1 MKEEARVQTGVP
13 TAEDLELI
21 GRYTRRTLAA
31 EEVYTFPVILCDN
44 DIDRDGERFSVP
56 ALEKL
61 AQLFVGRTGIFDH
74 DPKGKNQTARI
85 YRCQVERQE
94 GKQTAAGEPY
104 HCLRASAYLLRTAGN
119 QDLIREIDGGIKKEV
134 SVGCSVGRAVC
145 SICGADRRKD
155 PCHHRPGEIYEGKIC
170 HVVLEDPT
178 DAYEWSFVAVPAQ
191 PQAGVTKGYA
201 GGGIPRLEKAVRAGA
216 GATLSPGEA
225 EALWTL
231 AKEGRLFRERAV
243 EEAVRISRLSV
254 PGLDRKVLEKALGR
268 LTAEE
273 LENWCQAHRRRAAG
287 RMPLPQTAGA
297 GQAALGENDS
307 FKV

>member
-21 GRYTRRTLAA
+21 GQYTRRTLAA

-178 DAYEWSFVAVPAQ
+178 DAYEWSFVAVPEI
-191 PQAGVTKGYA
+191 G
-201 GGGIPRLEKAVRAGA
+201 RA
-216 GATLSPGEA
+216 SC
-225 EALWTL
+225 
-231 AKEGRLFRERAV
+231 RERV
-243 EEAVRISRLSV
+243 
-254 PGLDRKVLEKALGR
+254 
-268 LTAEE
+268 
-273 LENWCQAHRRRAAG
+273 
-287 RMPLPQTAGA
+287 
-297 GQAALGENDS
+297 
-307 FKV
+307 

>member
-1 MKEEARVQTGVP
+1 MREEDRVQTGVP

-21 GRYTRRTLAA
+21 GGYTRRALAA

-44 DIDRDGERFSVP
+44 DIDRDGERFSIP

-61 AQLFVGRTGIFDH
+61 AQLFVGKTGIFDH

-94 GKQTAAGEPY
+94 GKRTAAGEPY

-145 SICGADRRKD
+145 SVCGADRRKD
-155 PCHHRPGEIYEGKIC
+155 PCRHRPGEMYEGKIC
-170 HVVLEDPT
+170 HVILEDPA

-191 PQAGVTKGYA
+191 PQAGVTKGYT
-201 GGGIPRLEKAVRAGA
+201 GGSIPGLEKAVQAGA
-216 GATLSPGEA
+216 GVTLSPGEA

-231 AKEGRLFRERAV
+231 AKEGRLFRARAV

-254 PGLDRKVLEKALGR
+254 PGLERRSLEKALGG
-268 LTAEE
+268 LTAGE
-273 LENWCQAHRRRAAG
+273 LDGWCQAFRRQAA
-287 RMPLPQTAGA
+287 RRLPLPQTARPEP
-297 GQAALGENDS
+297 AALGENDS

>member
-1 MKEEARVQTGVP
+1 M
-13 TAEDLELI
+13 
-21 GRYTRRTLAA
+21 
-31 EEVYTFPVILCDN
+31 
-44 DIDRDGERFSVP
+44 
-56 ALEKL
+56 
-61 AQLFVGRTGIFDH
+61 
-74 DPKGKNQTARI
+74 
-85 YRCQVERQE
+85 
-94 GKQTAAGEPY
+94 
-104 HCLRASAYLLRTAGN
+104 
-119 QDLIREIDGGIKKEV
+119 
-134 SVGCSVGRAVC
+134 
-145 SICGADRRKD
+145 
-155 PCHHRPGEIYEGKIC
+155 
-170 HVVLEDPT
+170 
-178 DAYEWSFVAVPAQ
+178 
-191 PQAGVTKGYA
+191 
-201 GGGIPRLEKAVRAGA
+201 EKAVRAGA

>member
-1 MKEEARVQTGVP
+1 M
-13 TAEDLELI
+13 
-21 GRYTRRTLAA
+21 
-31 EEVYTFPVILCDN
+31 
-44 DIDRDGERFSVP
+44 
-56 ALEKL
+56 
-61 AQLFVGRTGIFDH
+61 
-74 DPKGKNQTARI
+74 
-85 YRCQVERQE
+85 
-94 GKQTAAGEPY
+94 
-104 HCLRASAYLLRTAGN
+104 
-119 QDLIREIDGGIKKEV
+119 
-134 SVGCSVGRAVC
+134 GCSVGRAVC

-287 RMPLPQTAGA
+287 RMPLPQTAGSEP
-297 GQAALGENDS
+297 AAWGENDS